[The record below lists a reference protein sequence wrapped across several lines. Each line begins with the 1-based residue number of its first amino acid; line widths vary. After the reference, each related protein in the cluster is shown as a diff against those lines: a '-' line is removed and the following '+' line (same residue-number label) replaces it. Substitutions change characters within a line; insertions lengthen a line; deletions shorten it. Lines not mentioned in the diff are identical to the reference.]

1 MKKILILL
9 VLIKELIFAGITSD
23 TSMSI
28 ATGSIPNF
36 IEARMNV
43 LINQA
48 TDIKN
53 NYNQNVVQNTK
64 LKNQKL
70 VQIKQ
75 LESQILLELE
85 NIKYNQEKINQIEV
99 LK

>member
-1 MKKILILL
+1 LRKILILL
-9 VLIKELIFAGITSD
+9 ILIKGLIFAGITSD

-28 ATGSIPNF
+28 ATVSIPNF
-36 IEARMNV
+36 IEARMKV

-48 TDIKN
+48 NDIKD
-53 NYNQNVVQNTK
+53 NYTQNVLQNTK
-64 LKNQKL
+64 LKNQK
-70 VQIKQ
+70 
-75 LESQILLELE
+75 LE